1 MHQVEDLT
9 YYLRFMNVDVLIVGC
24 GLAGAS
30 LAMRFVDAGQKV
42 VVIDHSERTS
52 ASRVAAGVFNPVVFK
67 RINLSWRAIESLN
80 ASDLFYA
87 DLARRLNAPFY
98 HKIPMVRCH
107 GSSDERELWLVKR
120 ELDEFKP
127 FLGETLSRDE
137 RPWLNQPFGAALVH
151 GTGFLDTELF
161 LDTVQ
166 AFLKSHSIFLNEDFE
181 HTHVYEHADSIQYK
195 EFKANKLIFC
205 EGSSAISSSYFK
217 GLPFSLAK
225 GEVLTV
231 EIPGIPD
238 ELFNG
243 KIYGVPL
250 GNSVFRVGA
259 TYTWNEAYENP
270 TEAGRAELEEK
281 IRTLIQKPFNVLKH
295 DAGFRPATKDRRPYL
310 GMHPKHKNIG
320 IFNGLGTKGVLLSP
334 MLSLELS
341 QHLLHNKAL
350 DMESSIARLR
360 PEMFQS

>member
-1 MHQVEDLT
+1 MLLAEDLT
-9 YYLRFMNVDVLIVGC
+9 YYLRFMNVDVIIVGC

-30 LAMRFVDAGQKV
+30 LAIRLIDAGQKV
-42 VVIDHSERTS
+42 VVIDNSKRKS

-67 RINLSWRAIESLN
+67 RINLSWRATESLE

-87 DLARRLNAPFY
+87 DLAIRFNAPFY
-98 HKIPMVRCH
+98 HRISMVRCH
-107 GSSDERELWLVKR
+107 GSDDERNLWLEKR

-127 FLGETLSRDE
+127 FLGESLSRDE
-137 RPWLNQPFGAALVH
+137 RPWLNQPFGAAYVH

-161 LDTVQ
+161 LNSVHDY
-166 AFLKSHSIFLNEDFE
+166 LNSRSMLLNEEFE
-181 HTHVYEHADSIQYK
+181 QEQLIEHSDLLQYK
-195 EFKANKLIFC
+195 GLTANKLIFC
-205 EGSSAISSSYFK
+205 EGSAAISSLYFN

-231 EIPGIPD
+231 EIPGISD

-250 GNSVFRVGA
+250 GNGVFRVGA
-259 TYTWNEAYENP
+259 TYSWNESHENI
-270 TEAGRAELEEK
+270 TDSGRAELEEK
-281 IRTLIQKPFNVLKH
+281 INNLIDLPFKVLKH
-295 DAGFRPATKDRRPYL
+295 EAGFRPATKDRRPYL

-334 MLSLELS
+334 MLSLEFTR
-341 QHLLHNKAL
+341 HLLHNTPL
-350 DMESSIARLR
+350 DSESSIERLK
-360 PEMFQS
+360 PEVFL